1 MLNKLDY
8 LYLRHHAIMSNEI
21 CFEPAFL
28 NLCSHKSFQY
38 SGNSELISIRTTICA
53 PQSGA
58 CAGGG
63 FGTLSEQNFQS
74 SAHAALRQRVAGVSN
89 PVGIFTFS
97 FRTIWHDDADV
108 PATEVQYQ
116 ISDSGLVDAYQ
127 KRTLEPT
134 HLISEQFYDNG
145 TKRIAKRRLSEQ
157 EVSQLPTIL
166 IYFQLLISVHSAS
179 IYGSVL

>member
-1 MLNKLDY
+1 ML
-8 LYLRHHAIMSNEI
+8 RARFS
-21 CFEPAFL
+21 
-28 NLCSHKSFQY
+28 KSSLSY
-38 SGNSELISIRTTICA
+38 IIATLGNSELMSIRNTICA

-58 CAGGG
+58 CAGAGG
-63 FGTLSEQNFQS
+63 GTLSEQNFQS
-74 SAHAALRQRVAGVSN
+74 YAHSALRNRVAGSSN

-97 FRTIWHDDADV
+97 FRTIWHDDANV

-116 ISDSGLVDAYQ
+116 VSDAGFIDAYQ

-134 HLISEQFYDNG
+134 HLVSERFYDNG
-145 TKRIAKRRLSEQ
+145 TKRITKRRLSEQ
-157 EVSQLPTIL
+157 EVSPLPPIL